1 LANAASSLPTP
12 GNSFQLLYNA
22 GRPSSTNSFEKFVKD
37 AAKHGTISPS
47 PAVLSTASITTMP
60 GPPQKVIGDF
70 ERNNEF
76 YAGDGIAYRHGKLEV
91 TPAPD
96 RTLFARTVL
105 QRAPFLRDQTIG
117 WPLAFLSGRLHHRL
131 QMAADLRHNLAERT
145 DSRLPYSIQHHSKE
159 LGEYWKVIDSAGTT
173 RSNPYNWEKFGID
186 TNYQANCAICHTSE
200 LRNVKGGGLDADN
213 LVFREPGIGCEMCH
227 GPSASHIAAIS
238 TGEVYRK
245 DPLDASVR
253 ARTRSSP
260 MRR

>member
-1 LANAASSLPTP
+1 
-12 GNSFQLLYNA
+12 
-22 GRPSSTNSFEKFVKD
+22 
-37 AAKHGTISPS
+37 
-47 PAVLSTASITTMP
+47 
-60 GPPQKVIGDF
+60 
-70 ERNNEF
+70 
-76 YAGDGIAYRHGKLEV
+76 
-91 TPAPD
+91 
-96 RTLFARTVL
+96 
-105 QRAPFLRDQTIG
+105 LR
-117 WPLAFLSGRLHHRL
+117 
-131 QMAADLRHNLAERT
+131 
-145 DSRLPYSIQHHSKE
+145 SRLLQIAHCSRAQSCNGRHFCEIKQSDGRWHSYPVDYIIGSKWQQTCATTLPNEQIHVFPIQYSTIQKSWVN
-159 LGEYWKVIDSAGTT
+159 YWKVIDSAGTT